1 MAVGGDFSS
10 KKCTPWHVV
19 SAALELRDY
28 MIKRKKERMIDGKF
42 FFEMRVGVHTGHVIS
57 GVVGQKKF
65 QFDIWGD
72 TVNIASRM
80 ESHGDIEQVN
90 ISEVTYDLIKGQF

>member
-1 MAVGGDFSS
+1 
-10 KKCTPWHVV
+10 
-19 SAALELRDY
+19 
-28 MIKRKKERMIDGKF
+28 MIDGKF

-90 ISEVTYDLIKGQF
+90 ISEVTYDLIKDSFDFVQRSAIPVKGKGDMQMYFVTEKKEVLQAAEA